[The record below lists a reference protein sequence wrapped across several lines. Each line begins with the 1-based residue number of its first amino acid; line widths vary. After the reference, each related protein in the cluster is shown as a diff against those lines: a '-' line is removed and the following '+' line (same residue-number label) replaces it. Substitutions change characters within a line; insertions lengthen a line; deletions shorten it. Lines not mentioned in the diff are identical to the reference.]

1 MPHVHHYA
9 RQPIVDRSGRV
20 IAHEVLFRAGH
31 DATGALIL
39 DDGVAATR
47 DVLAAIDHH
56 GRVLFGGVPAFVNL
70 PRSLILSGALGACDP
85 RRIAA
90 EVLEDVV
97 GDHAVIDALADL
109 RRRGFTIALDDFR
122 PDRARMP
129 LVEHA
134 DIVKIDVQDLGTG
147 LVELVRELH
156 RDGVLVLAEKVE
168 NAQEWDACA
177 RAGFDLFQGYAVGVP
192 RMECVP
198 SDQPTGAARTADWRV
213 PSPLSR
219 RGMIEPLRP

>member
-20 IAHEVLFRAGH
+20 VAHEILFRADH
-31 DATGALIL
+31 DATGAAYL
-39 DDGVAATR
+39 DGVAATR
-47 DVLAAIDHH
+47 DVLAALDRH
-56 GRVLFGGVPAFVNL
+56 GRAPFGGVPAFVNL
-70 PRSLILSGALGACDP
+70 PRSLIVSGALGACDP

-97 GDHAVIDALADL
+97 GDDSVVDALADL

-134 DIVKIDVQDLGTG
+134 DIVKLDVQDLGTG

-156 RDGVLVLAEKVE
+156 RSGVLVLAEKVE
-168 NAQEWDACA
+168 SSREWHACV
-177 RAGFDLFQGYAVGVP
+177 RAGFDLFQGFAIGVP
-192 RMECVP
+192 VTVSVP
-198 SDQPTGAARTADWRV
+198 SDQPAGSMRTGNWRV
-213 PSPLSR
+213 PSPLTR
-219 RGMIEPLRP
+219 RGTIEPITP